1 MNGGASTPSD
11 ILKAAVDLLAAL
23 DPSELATAEIAELC
37 LDVQRQRHRLDA
49 VAARLVQRW
58 YDSGVWAFD
67 GSRSAATHLARE
79 TRSRVASCRGE
90 LRRAQATTDLPV
102 VADAIVDGDLSID
115 HLDLFAAFRTRA
127 RAEAMDR
134 DQQQLVDSCRQL
146 NFADA
151 RTVLAYWAS
160 AHDDA
165 QPLPEDAEPEDES
178 KVFLSETFE
187 GSWVLNGTLDP
198 IPGRVVHDELSRLE
212 RAIADSD
219 AAAGR
224 NRTPAQRRAAALV
237 EMARRSAHDPQS
249 SRSAR
254 PLFTVL
260 VGEQSFTHLCELA
273 EGTVVAPQQLVPWLG
288 SADLE
293 TILFDGPHTVV
304 SVSQKRRFT
313 GAVRRA
319 IEVRDRRCTHPSD
332 CDIPASRCDV
342 DHIIPYSQHGP
353 TSQFN
358 GRLQCATHNRNQA
371 RHATSA
377 SQPPAAHRSLTELDH
392 IRGRLR
398 YQYLNGDDA
407 DADADHDNNGAKV
420 APGPRT
426 PRSQR

>member
-1 MNGGASTPSD
+1 MTGGAAAPAD
-11 ILKAAVDLLAAL
+11 VLRAAVDLLAAL
-23 DPSELATAEIAELC
+23 DPSELATAEIGELC
-37 LDVQRQRHRLDA
+37 LDLQRQRHRLDA
-49 VAARLVQRW
+49 VAARLLQRW
-58 YDSGVWAFD
+58 HDSGVWALD

-90 LRRAQATTDLPV
+90 LRQARATTGLPAV
-102 VADAIVDGDLSID
+102 TEAIVDGHLSID
-115 HLDLFAAFRTRA
+115 HLDLFAAFRTPA

-134 DQQQLVDSCRQL
+134 DQQQLVERCRQL
-146 NFADA
+146 NFAQA
-151 RTVLAYWAS
+151 RTLLAYWAS

-165 QPLPEDAEPEDES
+165 QALPDDAEPDDES
-178 KVFLSETFE
+178 KVFLSETFG
-187 GSWVLNGTLDP
+187 GSWVLDGTLDP
-198 IPGRVVHDELSRLE
+198 IPGRVVHDELARLE
-212 RAIADSD
+212 RSIADSD

-224 NRTPAQRRAAALV
+224 KRTPAQRRAAALV
-237 EMARRSAHDPQS
+237 EMARRSAQDPHS

-260 VGEQSFTHLCELA
+260 VGEQSFKHLCELA
-273 EGTVVAPQQLVPWLG
+273 EGTVLAPQQLLPWL
-288 SADLE
+288 STAELE

-304 SVSQKRRFT
+304 SVSHKRRFT

-332 CDIPASRCDV
+332 CDVPASRCDV

-358 GRLQCATHNRNQA
+358 GRLQCPTHNRNQS
-371 RHATSA
+371 RHATSS
-377 SQPPAAHRSLTELDH
+377 SQPPSAHRSLTELDH

-407 DADADHDNNGAKV
+407 DADHDTYGADV
-420 APGPRT
+420 TPGSAT
-426 PRSQR
+426 RSAF